1 MTATAMHGLV
11 LFMDADIHWLDRLI
25 YAFNENFADSSFFS
39 SPMQVRALV
48 ALVLVSVCS
57 GAVGSL
63 VIGGRMAFFSD
74 ALAHC
79 AFAGV
84 SLGFLLFETL
94 LAPYRPAGEFWSWV
108 TPVMV
113 IFGMSVG
120 AGIAFVRTRSG
131 LASDTVIGVFF
142 AACIGLYALLRNL
155 ILSRKLFDLEDF
167 LFGNPL
173 FASANDLIALL
184 CLVVVTAVV
193 LVCIY
198 NHLLLTNFNPS
209 LARSRRIRVHLSN
222 YIFVMLLALIV
233 NLCLRA
239 VGVLLINALLI
250 VPAATAANV
259 SRNLRQL
266 FWVTIILC
274 LGVSL
279 AGLASSWELGA
290 RYNVNV
296 GIPGAIVLLSVFF
309 FVVSLFMGPL
319 VKNRRAAGRPDR
331 LAKTVG

>member
-1 MTATAMHGLV
+1 MTAVHGLV
-11 LFMDADIHWLDRLI
+11 FFLDAEGYWLDRLI
-25 YAFNENFADSSFFS
+25 YTFNNNFSDSSFFS
-39 SPMQVRALV
+39 SPMQVRALI
-48 ALVLVSVCS
+48 ALVLVSTCS

-63 VIGGRMAFFSD
+63 VVGGRLAFFSD

-94 LAPYRPAGEFWSWV
+94 LAHYRPAGEFWSWV
-108 TPVMV
+108 TPVMIV
-113 IFGMSVG
+113 FGMSVG

-173 FASANDLIALL
+173 FASANDLLALF
-184 CLVVVTAVV
+184 CLVVVTGFV

-209 LARSRRIRVHLSN
+209 LARSRRIRVQLSN
-222 YIFVMLLALIV
+222 YIFIMLLALIV

-266 FWVTIILC
+266 FWLTIGLC
-274 LGVSL
+274 LAVSL
-279 AGLASSWELGA
+279 AGLDISWELGA
-290 RYNVNV
+290 RYKINV
-296 GIPGAIVLLSVFF
+296 GVPGAIVLLSVAL
-309 FVVSLFMGPL
+309 FVVSLYLGPL
-319 VKNRRAAGRPDR
+319 FKNRRSAARPEH
-331 LAKTVG
+331 LAKTAA

>member
-1 MTATAMHGLV
+1 MTAAAIRGLV
-11 LFMDADIHWLDRLI
+11 LFMDADAHWLDRLI
-25 YAFNENFADSSFFS
+25 YAFNENFADTSFFS
-39 SPMQVRALV
+39 SPMQVRALL
-48 ALVLVSVCS
+48 ALILVSICA

-63 VIGGRMAFFSD
+63 VVGGRMAFFSD

-84 SLGFLLFETL
+84 SLGFLLFETV
-94 LAPYRPAGEFWSWV
+94 LAPYRPAGEFWNWV

-113 IFGMSVG
+113 VFGMSVG

-173 FASANDLIALL
+173 FASANDLLALIG
-184 CLVVVTAVV
+184 LVIVTAVV

-250 VPAATAANV
+250 VPAATAANL

-266 FWVTIILC
+266 FWITIILC
-274 LGVSL
+274 LAVSL
-279 AGLASSWELGA
+279 SGLGVSWELGA
-290 RYNVNV
+290 RYKANI
-296 GIPGAIVLLSVFF
+296 GIPGAIVLLSVAL
-309 FVVSLFMGPL
+309 FVGSLFFGPL
-319 VKNRRAAGRPDR
+319 LKNRRSAGQADH
-331 LAKTVG
+331 LAKPAG